1 MRAVPEA
8 GRLRAFTLLESLVT
22 LALSLVVLT
31 VVGVHLQQ
39 LTRLSLTPLDQ
50 GWEALQLGLQRMGG
64 ECGGAYE
71 LNLTPTSVS
80 GAQAGI
86 AALSRLDSPGPG
98 WTFDLQPLRFRY
110 LVLNGTLVRQ
120 TLAAGGGVQEQAPL
134 CAAES
139 LAVQFRA
146 NGFRA
151 ELVLGRQRAVREVYR
166 WVR

>member
-1 MRAVPEA
+1 MRAV
-8 GRLRAFTLLESLVT
+8 RRAFSLLESLVT

-50 GWEALQLGLQRMGG
+50 GWEALQLGLQRLGG
-64 ECGGAYE
+64 ECSGAYE
-71 LNLTPTSVS
+71 LTLAPTSVS

-86 AALSRLDSPGPG
+86 AALSRLDAPGPV
-98 WTFDLQPLRFRY
+98 WAFDGQPVRFRY
-110 LVLNGTLVRQ
+110 LIQNGMLRRQ
-120 TLAAGGGVQEQAPL
+120 ALAASGGVQAETPLCQAEFLTLAARP
-134 CAAES
+134 
-139 LAVQFRA
+139 

-151 ELVLGRQRAVREVYR
+151 ELLWGRQRVVREIYR